1 MGVLENE
8 ERLSVSSSGGHKSR
22 EDGTGRLMQAIVA
35 YVGYGSTRTPDN
47 DEAAVLALD
56 PVDGG
61 RG

>member
-1 MGVLENE
+1 MGVLENA
-8 ERLSVSSSGGHKSR
+8 ERLPVLSSGGHKSR
-22 EDGTGRLMQAIVA
+22 EGGTDRLTQAIVA
-35 YVGYGSTRTPDN
+35 YGSTRTPDN